1 MENGDDYEINKIMRH
16 FVANNAKAYHPY
28 YDEIKDHPGRDLM
41 NIGSRL
47 AFLRDQRGLTQEELA
62 SSLGISRA
70 ALSHYEKNRREPD
83 TETLGKVADLFQ
95 VSIDY
100 LVGRTSQS
108 NVTLDPE
115 VRQFSDRLELS
126 DEQLMEQ
133 FALTIDGRKLT
144 AEEARRFIAFVR
156 AERNMNNP

>member
-1 MENGDDYEINKIMRH
+1 M
-16 FVANNAKAYHPY
+16 NAIVSHPY
-28 YDEIKDHPGRDLM
+28 YDKIKDHTGRNMM

-100 LVGRTSQS
+100 LVGRTHQS
-108 NVTLDPE
+108 TVTLDSD
-115 VRQFSDRLELS
+115 VRKFTDELELADS
-126 DEQLMEQ
+126 EILEN

-144 AEEARRFIAFVR
+144 VEEARRFIAFVR
-156 AERNMNNP
+156 AERNMN

>member
-1 MENGDDYEINKIMRH
+1 LRR
-16 FVANNAKAYHPY
+16 FVANNAIVTYPY
-28 YDEIKDHPGRDLM
+28 YDEINEHPGRDLM

-100 LVGRTSQS
+100 LVGRTHQS
-108 NVTLDPE
+108 SVTLDPD
-115 VRQFSDRLELS
+115 VRQFSDELELS
-126 DEQLMEQ
+126 DSELLER

-156 AERNMNNP
+156 AERNMNP

>member
-1 MENGDDYEINKIMRH
+1 
-16 FVANNAKAYHPY
+16 
-28 YDEIKDHPGRDLM
+28 M
-41 NIGSRL
+41 NIGNRL

-95 VSIDY
+95 VSLDY
-100 LVGRTSQS
+100 LVGRTTQTT
-108 NVTLDPE
+108 VTLDSD
-115 VRQFSDRLELS
+115 VRKFSDELELA
-126 DEQLMEQ
+126 DEEILNH

-156 AERNMNNP
+156 AERNMNG

>member
-1 MENGDDYEINKIMRH
+1 
-16 FVANNAKAYHPY
+16 
-28 YDEIKDHPGRDLM
+28 M

-100 LVGRTSQS
+100 LVGRTHQS
-108 NVTLDPE
+108 TATLDTD
-115 VRQFSDRLELS
+115 VRQFADELELA
-126 DEQLMEQ
+126 DDQLLDH

-156 AERNMNNP
+156 AERNMSN